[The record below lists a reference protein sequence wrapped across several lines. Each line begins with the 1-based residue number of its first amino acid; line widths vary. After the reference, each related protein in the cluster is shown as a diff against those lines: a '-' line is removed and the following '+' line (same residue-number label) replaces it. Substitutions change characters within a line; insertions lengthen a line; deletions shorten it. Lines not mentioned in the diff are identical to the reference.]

1 MKRIYFMICAGMFLI
16 GASSCK
22 KYLDVNTNPNSPTSS
37 TPDLVLP
44 QALVYT
50 AAQMNSFN
58 NYGAQVSGAMVNAGG
73 YGGFGVVWTY
83 QYGPGDNGGLW
94 NTSYDIANDF
104 QYVIN
109 STAGNDTYVKYN
121 AVARIMRSFIFQWI
135 VDQYSDVPYSEALQ
149 GSAVVTPK
157 YQPGKDIYPML
168 ANQLDSAIAM
178 INANPLA
185 LDLTASTDPLFAGNM
200 TKWKQFANTIKL
212 RLIVRGTP
220 AATFA
225 NTTFSADG
233 FLTADA
239 VVNPKYE
246 RSSGRQNPAWNNW
259 VTTYTNS
266 AATRSYIP
274 SKFMHG
280 FYDGNKLK
288 DDARGR
294 AIYLDYPNTAVNQ
307 LGVETATLVPK
318 APAATNAWYSGT
330 TASLPAA
337 AGLGNNI
344 GIMKGPDMGEP
355 LMLAAESYFL
365 QAEAAV
371 RGILTSVTA
380 KTAFNNGI
388 TASFTYLYKL
398 PNGSVKSGYSASDS
412 AAAYI
417 ANNSSS
423 PLVNFDQASTNE
435 QKIEAIITQKYI
447 ANNFINSIENW
458 NEYRRTGYPRSGN
471 PLTSPYESFAST
483 QSAST
488 SRPDRLPTR
497 LQYPSSEFSYN
508 PDNVPSGINVLTSLI
523 FWAK

>member
-1 MKRIYFMICAGMFLI
+1 
-16 GASSCK
+16 
-22 KYLDVNTNPNSPTSS
+22 
-37 TPDLVLP
+37 
-44 QALVYT
+44 
-50 AAQMNSFN
+50 
-58 NYGAQVSGAMVNAGG
+58 
-73 YGGFGVVWTY
+73 
-83 QYGPGDNGGLW
+83 
-94 NTSYDIANDF
+94 
-104 QYVIN
+104 
-109 STAGNDTYVKYN
+109 
-121 AVARIMRSFIFQWI
+121 
-135 VDQYSDVPYSEALQ
+135 
-149 GSAVVTPK
+149 
-157 YQPGKDIYPML
+157 
-168 ANQLDSAIAM
+168 
-178 INANPLA
+178 
-185 LDLTASTDPLFAGNM
+185 
-200 TKWKQFANTIKL
+200 
-212 RLIVRGTP
+212 
-220 AATFA
+220 
-225 NTTFSADG
+225 
-233 FLTADA
+233 
-239 VVNPKYE
+239 
-246 RSSGRQNPAWNNW
+246 
-259 VTTYTNS
+259 
-266 AATRSYIP
+266 
-274 SKFMHG
+274 
-280 FYDGNKLK
+280 
-288 DDARGR
+288 
-294 AIYLDYPNTAVNQ
+294 
-307 LGVETATLVPK
+307 
-318 APAATNAWYSGT
+318 
-330 TASLPAA
+330 
-337 AGLGNNI
+337 
-344 GIMKGPDMGEP
+344 MKGPDMGEP